1 MYDAVIKLDDVVN
14 RSIYETVINLNRW
27 RSLKRVAVRC
37 PKCGSERLRALRG
50 NKYLCEYCGYT
61 FYACPVCGE
70 FFERA
75 WQLSSHMRRHR
86 ERRGEQEELKA
97 LLEEVLAGQKLILAR
112 LDQVLEKLDRVL
124 ALLSARPAPA
134 APPAAE
140 PSDEELPDFLRDNP
154 WLRMLGER
162 TGGGG

>member
-1 MYDAVIKLDDVVN
+1 VAQ
-14 RSIYETVINLNRW
+14 
-27 RSLKRVAVRC
+27 LKHVTVRC
-37 PKCGSERLRALRG
+37 PKCGSERLRVPRG

-86 ERRGEQEELKA
+86 ERKGEQEELKA
-97 LLEEVLAGQKLILAR
+97 LLEEVLAGQRLVLAK

-124 ALLSARPAPA
+124 EPTSTR
-134 APPAAE
+134 APPPTASVNE
-140 PSDEELPDFLRDNP
+140 SFPDFLKDNP

-162 TGGGG
+162 AGGGG